1 MSDQT
6 TSQVHAAAS
15 RREQELPLSGIR
27 VLDLTRLLPGAWC
40 TQMLTDLGAEV
51 IKVEQPGKGDYW
63 RWVEPHVQTQGYAFL
78 ALNRGKKSIT
88 IDLKNAAG
96 KEALLALCATADV
109 LLEGFRPGVMARLG
123 LGPDELTRRFP
134 RLVYCALTGFGQD
147 GPDAQLAAHD
157 LNYLGLTGVL
167 HYINGSQT
175 QLRTTALP
183 VGDIGGGAQMAL
195 TGILAALLQRGRTS
209 RGRVVDISIA
219 DGLLSLVSF
228 MSSRWNVKGETR
240 APVPFDEPFNKPF
253 YTVYETQ
260 DGGHMVVGAYEPK
273 FWHTVCEV
281 LELPEWSQRQWAS
294 GEEEERMRAALAAKF
309 KARTREEWTRI
320 FSGHEACVTPVLTLD
335 EASRSPHAKAR
346 GMTIKVE
353 DPVEGTLEHVACPMR
368 FDGVAHSS
376 LSACPRLGEHTDE
389 LLASVGYDT
398 RQIADMRAK
407 QAI

>member
-1 MSDQT
+1 MSTDT
-6 TSQVHAAAS
+6 TSQHHHDRLA
-15 RREQELPLSGIR
+15 RTEQPLSGIK

-40 TQMLTDLGAEV
+40 TQMLVDLGAEV
-51 IKVEQPGKGDYW
+51 IKVEQPGVGDYW
-63 RWVEPHVQTQGYAFL
+63 RWVEPHVEEQGYAFL

-96 KEALLALCATADV
+96 KEALLALCETADV

-167 HYINGSQT
+167 HYVSGSQT
-175 QLRTTALP
+175 QPRTTALP
-183 VGDIGGGAQMAL
+183 VGDISGGAQMAL
-195 TGILAALLQRGRTS
+195 TGILAALLNRGRTG
-209 RGRVVDISIA
+209 RGRVVDISIT

-228 MSSRWNVKGETR
+228 MSSRWNVKSEGR

-273 FWHTVCEV
+273 FWNTVCEV
-281 LELPEWSQRQWAS
+281 LELPEWSERQWAT
-294 GEEEERMRAALAAKF
+294 GDEEERMRNALAAKF
-309 KARTREEWTRI
+309 RTRTREEWTQT
-320 FSGHEACVTPVLTLD
+320 FSEHEACVTPVLTLS
-335 EASRSPHAKAR
+335 EASRSPQAKAR
-346 GMTIKVE
+346 GMTITVE
-353 DPVEGTLEHVACPMR
+353 DPVEGTLEHIACPVR
-368 FDGVAHSS
+368 FEGVAYST
-376 LSACPRLGEHTDE
+376 SAPCPRLGENTEE

-398 RQIADMRAK
+398 QQIADLRLQK
-407 QAI
+407 AI